1 MHRFLKAFLVLITL
15 TLSFGCASDEAK
27 SEFPEDLC
35 TIELSPGDDNQTTIQ
50 TALIEIEENG
60 TLCLGSGT
68 YSFASELSLDVD
80 GVSIIGAGYDEE
92 GQAKTVLNFKD
103 QTVGSNGILITSNN
117 TKVQDFAVI
126 DPAGD
131 GIRASGVKGITFL
144 RVTVIWNSDSDPENG
159 GYGLYPV
166 QAENVLVQD
175 CEVVGASDAG
185 IYVGQSTNALVVGN
199 NVHGNV
205 AGIEIENTTTAEVR
219 DNRTWDNAGG
229 ILVFNLPDLPIM
241 DGKYA
246 KVHKNTIE
254 NNNRPNFAQEG
265 NMVAM
270 VPSGTGILVL
280 AADHNEIHDN
290 IITGNSSLGVAVID
304 YTEFIFGGWKD
315 ENFDPHAE
323 GNYVH
328 HNTFENNGFEAKGIV
343 DLNVFPKP
351 FPPLVWDGCA
361 NAEDHKTNCFFE
373 NGGAEYANVNICDQ
387 FKTDYDE
394 EAVTCEYDALPGV
407 TLD

>member
-1 MHRFLKAFLVLITL
+1 MVL
-15 TLSFGCASDEAK
+15 SCGEVGGDVAGVP
-27 SEFPEDLC
+27 EFPSELAGAC
-35 TIELSPGDDNQTTIQ
+35 TTILGPGKDDQTTVQ
-50 TALIEIEENG
+50 TALIETAENA
-60 TLCLGSGT
+60 TLCFGAGT
-68 YSFASELSLDVD
+68 FTFTSELSLDVD
-80 GVSIIGAGYDEE
+80 GVSIIGAG
-92 GQAKTVLNFKD
+92 ASKTLFDFRN
-103 QTVGSNGILITSNN
+103 QTVGSNGLLITSDN
-117 TKVQDFAVI
+117 TSVQDLAIV

-131 GIRASGVKGITFL
+131 GIRASSVDGITFL
-144 RVTVIWNSDSDPENG
+144 RLHVIWNSESDPENG

-166 QAENVLVQD
+166 DSNNILVEE

-219 DNRTWDNAGG
+219 NNHTWDNTGG
-229 ILVFNLPDLPIM
+229 VLVFNLPDLPVL
-241 DGKYA
+241 DGKYV
-246 KVHKNTIE
+246 KVHKNIIE
-254 NNNRPNFAQEG
+254 NNNRPNFAKEG

-270 VPSGTGILVL
+270 VPSGTGILII

-290 IITGNSSLGVAVID
+290 SITGNSSLGVAVID

-328 HNTFENNGFEAKGIV
+328 HNTFENNGYEAKGIV
-343 DLNVFPKP
+343 DLPVFPKP

-361 NAEDHKTNCFFE
+361 SADDHLTNCFFE
-373 NGGAEYANVNICDQ
+373 NGDAEYANVNICDQ
-387 FKTDYDE
+387 FATSYDE
-394 EAVTCEYDALPGV
+394 EAVTCQYDPLPAV
-407 TLD
+407 VIE